1 MIMDYWLPKAIM
13 YGIPEDRFWHMNPR
27 KLEPY
32 DKAYELRQTDW
43 KRKVEIE
50 AWAHGMY
57 VHRAI
62 GCVFSKPAQPYPQ
75 KPDSLFEETR
85 EVELTDGQKFYAYML
100 KHNAARRKRAKSGG

>member
-62 GCVFSKPAQPYPQ
+62 GCVFSKPSQPYPN
-75 KPDSLFEETR
+75 KPDSLFEETK
-85 EVELTDGQKFYAYML
+85 EAELTDGQKFYAYML
-100 KHNAARRKRAKSGG
+100 KHNAARRAKSGG